1 MRATA
6 MPLAASEAP
15 ATSYRPPIRAR
26 LSQLALPVYTAL
38 AVAYLFLPI
47 AVMIAFSFNNPR
59 GRQNITWQGFTL
71 QNYIEVWS
79 RPDIT
84 NPMLQSLIVAVV
96 STILATILGTLIGL
110 ALTRYRFVGRDTT
123 NILIFLPMAT
133 PEIIMGAS
141 LLSLW
146 VSLGVSRNV
155 VTIIIAHVM
164 FNISYVVVTIRARLQ
179 GFDRGLE
186 EAAMD

>member
-1 MRATA
+1 MTATT
-6 MPLAASEAP
+6 MPLTATEAP
-15 ATSYRPPIRAR
+15 VADYRPPLRSR
-26 LSQLALPVYTAL
+26 LSRLLLPVYTAL

-47 AVMIAFSFNNPR
+47 AVMVAFSFNNPR

-71 QNYIEVWS
+71 QNYLDVWS

-96 STILATILGTLIGL
+96 STIIATVLGTLIGL
-110 ALTRYRFVGRDTT
+110 ALTRYRFVGRNTT

-146 VSLGVSRNV
+146 LSLGISRSLV
-155 VTIIIAHVM
+155 TTIIAPGG
-164 FNISYVVVTIRARLQ
+164 FNISRAVRTAPARRQ
-179 GFDRGLE
+179 
-186 EAAMD
+186 AV